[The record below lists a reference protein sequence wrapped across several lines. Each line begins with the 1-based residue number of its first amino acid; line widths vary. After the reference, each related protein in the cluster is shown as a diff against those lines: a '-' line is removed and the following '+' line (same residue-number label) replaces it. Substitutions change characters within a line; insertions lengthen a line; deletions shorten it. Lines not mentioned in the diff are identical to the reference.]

1 MTPGQ
6 RTRLAAYALCVDAG
20 RLLLC
25 RVAPGYPSA
34 GVWTLPGGGVRF
46 AEDPVDAALRELTEE
61 TGLRGRIDRLSF
73 VNSIAGPASPEPGRD
88 AWHGVRIVYHVTVTG
103 GTLRDETDE
112 STDRAEWVPLDELAE
127 RPISELVRV
136 AVEALD
142 AGDAHGL

>member
-6 RTRLAAYALCVDAG
+6 RTRLAAYAVCLDAG

-46 AEDPVDAALRELTEE
+46 AEDPVDATLRELTEE
-61 TGLRGRIDRLSF
+61 TGLLGRIERLSF
-73 VNSIAGPASPEPGRD
+73 VNSIAGPAAPELGRE
-88 AWHGVRIVYHVTVTG
+88 AWHGVRIVYRVTVTG
-103 GTLRDETDE
+103 GTLRDETEE
-112 STDRAEWVPLDELAE
+112 STDRAEWVSLNEVAE

-136 AVEALD
+136 VLD
-142 AGDAHGL
+142 ALRNEHAGTV